1 MSKRIFFSG
10 MLLFTAACM
19 TQALNAQGALVC
31 SGPFEGSQ
39 TISIAFAPGAN
50 PAPTLGATCVKKGTT
65 APLGQVVE
73 GTTSVPLFVLSAVVV
88 GAPSKPGGADTG
100 GAGPASTTLV
110 CQGTRLNG
118 TPFTF
123 PFVANTSPAPTL
135 GVACVPSG
143 KKMPKGTAV
152 MGTAP
157 KAAKVFAVVFVPP
170 STAGGTP
177 TASQPPSSSPPA
189 AAPAVT
195 IPPAFE
201 NAIQDL
207 GNARSNFVHAGSN
220 WGPHLA
226 NAINYINQALDSCG
240 LPQPPSSGEILSG
253 VPDSPAV
260 MAGAT
265 ELLTEAQ
272 TEFKNAKNPW
282 GGRRDTALSFI
293 VMALEEVKLANAAA
307 NAPK

>member
-1 MSKRIFFSG
+1 MSKRIIFSG
-10 MLLFTAACM
+10 MLLFTAACV
-19 TQALNAQGALVC
+19 TQVLNAQSTLVC
-31 SGPFEGSQ
+31 S
-39 TISIAFAPGAN
+39 
-50 PAPTLGATCVKKGTT
+50 
-65 APLGQVVE
+65 
-73 GTTSVPLFVLSAVVV
+73 
-88 GAPSKPGGADTG
+88 
-100 GAGPASTTLV
+100 
-110 CQGTRLNG
+110 GTRLNG

-123 PFVANTSPAPTL
+123 PFVANTSPAPTQ
-135 GVACVPSG
+135 GVACVPSGKKMPKGKAVMGTAPKASTVFAVVFVPPSTAGGAIPNGAGPAGTTLVCKGTRVNGAAFTFPFVANTSPAPTPGDACVPSG

-157 KAAKVFAVVFVPP
+157 KAATVFAVVFVPP
-170 STAGGTP
+170 STAAGTP
-177 TASQPPSSSPPA
+177 NASQPPNSGPPA

-240 LPQPPSSGEILSG
+240 LPQPPGSGEILSG

-272 TEFKNAKNPW
+272 TEFKNATNPW

-293 VMALEEVKLANAAA
+293 VMALEEIKLANAAA

>member
-1 MSKRIFFSG
+1 MSNRIIFLG
-10 MLLFTAACM
+10 MLLFTAACV
-19 TQALNAQGALVC
+19 TQVLNAQGTLVC
-31 SGPFEGSQ
+31 S
-39 TISIAFAPGAN
+39 
-50 PAPTLGATCVKKGTT
+50 
-65 APLGQVVE
+65 
-73 GTTSVPLFVLSAVVV
+73 
-88 GAPSKPGGADTG
+88 
-100 GAGPASTTLV
+100 
-110 CQGTRLNG
+110 GTRLNG

-143 KKMPKGTAV
+143 KKMPKGKAV

-157 KAAKVFAVVFVPP
+157 KASTVFAVVFVPP
-170 STAGGTP
+170 STAGGAIPNGAGPAGTTLVCKGTRLNGTP
-177 TASQPPSSSPPA
+177 FTFPFVANTSPAPTQGVACVPSGKKMPKGTAVMGTAPKAATVFAVVFVPPSTAAGTPNASQPPNSGPPA

-240 LPQPPSSGEILSG
+240 LPQPPGSGEILSG

-272 TEFKNAKNPW
+272 TEFKNATNPW

-293 VMALEEVKLANAAA
+293 VMALEEIKLANAAA